1 MRYWFSELL
10 QKKQRS
16 PHSRVLKVRH
26 WAAEGKIHSEYTM
39 MLHRPHP
46 LQGQHPVIYHPVE
59 ARTLSQMELPPYL
72 LKHVSFR
79 TGETGLALQSRID
92 RARELGL
99 LKT

>member
-46 LQGQHPVIYHPVE
+46 LQGQHPVIYHPVSC
-59 ARTLSQMELPPYL
+59 RTLSQMETIQKSQIDPREA
-72 LKHVSFR
+72 VR
-79 TGETGLALQSRID
+79 RQIQEARQIGLIR
-92 RARELGL
+92 R
-99 LKT
+99 